1 MDLNVGSSTSTSSGP
16 QASRKERGAIA
27 TQACDTC
34 RQRKQRCDEQR
45 PCGLCQR
52 LDIPCIYRE
61 PQPKKK
67 DKTLTEILDRLKSVE
82 VKVDRLSSRPPQS
95 GFGSLQQ
102 SPSSQPPFGA
112 SGEVDYRSP
121 FSSVHTTR
129 SPSPRNNLPKTHE
142 YRHSTAAH
150 KLLHWPAIQEI
161 LLQAD
166 PAVADDLK
174 HFEKEGSSFLV
185 RMQRGQPALS
195 LHEGLSQ
202 KAFVGI
208 QSQATG
214 VAGGMR
220 ITYPALTREVMN
232 RLADAYFDTF
242 NFLYPFLDRQNFFSE
257 NLNKVYAEG
266 FDGDKESVI
275 ALLVFALGELA
286 LKSSYGAPME
296 TSSGQPSGI
305 RGGGGVPD
313 RPPGIL
319 LYNEARKQ
327 IGFVMA
333 GCDLENVQISS
344 LAAYT
349 IHHMNQS

>member
-1 MDLNVGSSTSTSSGP
+1 
-16 QASRKERGAIA
+16 
-27 TQACDTC
+27 
-34 RQRKQRCDEQR
+34 
-45 PCGLCQR
+45 
-52 LDIPCIYRE
+52 
-61 PQPKKK
+61 
-67 DKTLTEILDRLKSVE
+67 LTEILDRLKSVE
-82 VKVDRLSSRPPQS
+82 VKVDRLASRPPQS
-95 GFGSLQQ
+95 GFGPLQQ

-142 YRHSTAAH
+142 YRHSTASH

-327 IGFVMA
+327 IGFVMT
-333 GCDLENVQISS
+333 GCDLENVQIFS